1 VDKVRRIALVGNGAT
16 TRASDNFEG
25 EIWTTASVAKILPK
39 IDRVFEV
46 HKVYDAARLN
56 GYGCPIL
63 MDGPH
68 PDVKHCVDLRI
79 DELVA
84 THGPLFQFSYD
95 YMLAYALEEG
105 IKDISLFGIDLA
117 TDDEYE
123 HMRLSFYYW
132 IGMLRG
138 SGATVRV
145 SEGSAILQGDWQY
158 CHKANRVRDWVN
170 ARVPL
175 IRDKLAEAENE
186 RDVAA
191 SKADQFKGY
200 REALED
206 MSRLGV

>member
-1 VDKVRRIALVGNGAT
+1 MDKIRRIALVGNGAT

-25 EIWTTASVAKILPK
+25 EIWTTASVAKILPRV
-39 IDRVFEV
+39 DRVFEV
-46 HKVYDAARLN
+46 HKEYDAPRLN
-56 GYGCPIL
+56 GYDCPII
-63 MDGPH
+63 MNGPH
-68 PDVKHCVDLRI
+68 SDIKHCVDLGI
-79 DELVA
+79 GELVA
-84 THGPLFQFSYD
+84 EYGPIFQFSYD
-95 YMLAYALEEG
+95 YMMAHAMEAR
-105 IKDISLFGIDLA
+105 IKDITLFGIDLA

-132 IGMLRG
+132 IGVLRG

-170 ARVPL
+170 ARIPL
-175 IRDKLAEAENE
+175 IRDKLAEAEDN

-191 SKADQFKGY
+191 SRADQFRGY